1 MTWAVWT
8 HKIRR
13 WTAKVSGTFLVG
25 GSYGTAF
32 AVMAKYVFELTERDA
47 LLYVGLPVSAGFA
60 IYIWPRI
67 GEISGFDK

>member
-1 MTWAVWT
+1 
-8 HKIRR
+8 
-13 WTAKVSGTFLVG
+13 
-25 GSYGTAF
+25 
-32 AVMAKYVFELTERDA
+32 MAKYVFELTERDA